1 MELDLFS
8 LECNEL
14 SSSEFWGVCGFGMSL
29 SSLYFNAQGC
39 FPALLKNKQVN
50 LALEIVGSWV
60 VLDFSV
66 GTQAFMSFCLLMFP
80 GIGSSLVFSSFG
92 FKPPALAFSLILT
105 VASSLLHPYSTGDKT
120 YRLMVKRLSRLW
132 RTQRNSQS
140 YREKRRGRREIDMT
154 RRRRGVVKMGET
166 NLGNQFLKCSPQPGM
181 PREFQ
186 RVK

>member
-1 MELDLFS
+1 
-8 LECNEL
+8 
-14 SSSEFWGVCGFGMSL
+14 MSL

-92 FKPPALAFSLILT
+92 FKPPASGFQSYSY
-105 VASSLLHPYSTGDKT
+105 SSLKT
-120 YRLMVKRLSRLW
+120 
-132 RTQRNSQS
+132 
-140 YREKRRGRREIDMT
+140 
-154 RRRRGVVKMGET
+154 
-166 NLGNQFLKCSPQPGM
+166 SPFIQH
-181 PREFQ
+181 Q
-186 RVK
+186 